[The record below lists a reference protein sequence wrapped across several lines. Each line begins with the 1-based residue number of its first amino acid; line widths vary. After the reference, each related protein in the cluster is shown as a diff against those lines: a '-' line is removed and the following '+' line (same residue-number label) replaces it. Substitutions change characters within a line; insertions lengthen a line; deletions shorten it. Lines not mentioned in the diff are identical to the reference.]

1 MPENLF
7 KLNAKEYILPGTRA
21 CQGCGLS
28 LGYRY
33 ALKALRENTIVTLP
47 ACCLCVLHGIYPTTP
62 RVAWPVSRPST
73 KRIPP

>member
-7 KLNAKEYILPGTRA
+7 KVNKEEYMLPGNRA

-33 ALKALRENTIVTLP
+33 ILKALRENTILTIP
-47 ACCLCVLHGIYPTTP
+47 ASCLTVLHGLYPTTS
-62 RVAWPVSRPST
+62 VALPCLNCTFAST
-73 KRIPP
+73 